1 MWIVRLALNRPY
13 TFIVAAL
20 ILFLLMPVI
29 LMRTPTDIFPAV
41 EIPVVSVIWQYAG
54 LNAEDMEKR
63 VIYVHERALT
73 TTVNDIEHVEST
85 SYNGVGVIKV
95 FFQPRASVDAAVA
108 QVTAIAQTVLRQMP
122 PGMQPPLVIR
132 YNASN
137 VPILQI
143 GLGSSELSEQA
154 VYDIAQNDV
163 RIALTTVKG
172 AALPWPYGGKTR
184 IVNVDLDLRA
194 LQSKGLTPNDV
205 ITAINAQNLI
215 FPAGTAKIGTMEYDV
230 ELNSSPTVVEELND
244 LPIKY
249 ANGAMTYI
257 RDVAFVRDGYQPQ
270 QNIVRQNGVRG
281 SLVTVFKNGSAST
294 LDVVRRVKE
303 ALPNIIKSV
312 PKEVNFRLTADQ
324 SRFVRA
330 AVDGVIREGI
340 IAAALTALM
349 ILLFLGSWR
358 STVIIAVS
366 IPLSVLCSIATLSV
380 LGETINLMT
389 LGGMALAVG
398 ILVDDATVEIENIH
412 RNLAMGKELRQA
424 ILDGAQQIATTAF
437 VSTLCICIVFVPM
450 FFLTGVARYLFLP
463 LAESVVFAMLASY
476 IISRT
481 LVPTLV
487 MYLFRNQKH
496 DHGHEGH
503 AAPTNIFGRIQHA
516 FERNFERFRR
526 SYAGLLESC
535 LVHRGRVLALF
546 LAFFSGS
553 WLLLPYVG
561 QDFFPDV
568 DAGQIALHLR
578 ARSGTRIEE
587 TARLTDL
594 VDKVI
599 REEIPKD
606 ELKGIIDNLGIP
618 NSGISLSYS
627 SSGLIGTGD
636 GDILISLNEDHH
648 STKEYI
654 KKLRVRLNREFAG
667 VTFYFLPAD
676 IISQTLNFGL
686 PAPFDVQIYGKEM
699 AANRV
704 VANKIATQIRQ
715 VQGAVDVRVQQP
727 ADQPKLRYY
736 VDRTKA
742 AEIGLTE
749 LQVANNVLL
758 SLSGSGVLQ
767 PAYFLNP
774 KNGISYLVVAS
785 TPQHR
790 IDSIDA
796 LDNIPISPGTSNA
809 AGDEQLFSNVA
820 TLARGA
826 GQPVVSHY
834 NVQPVIDVFG
844 GVSGRDLGG
853 LLSDIKPIVKDAE
866 KDLPR
871 GSFILLRGQ
880 AETMH
885 NSFVGLGWGLFFAI
899 ALVYLLLVVN
909 FQSWSDPFIIITALP
924 GALAGVIW
932 MLFLAQTT
940 LSVPSLMG
948 AIMCLGVAT
957 ANSVLIVTFARMA
970 VNEGK
975 SALEASLEAGATRL
989 RPVVMTALAMIIGM
1003 LPMSLGIGEGAEQNA
1018 PLARAVIGGL
1028 LFATVTTLFFVPIV
1042 FAMIHNRVE
1051 RPESP
1056 DAAPIEPSEPPK
1068 EPELAPV
1075 A

>member
-20 ILFLLMPVI
+20 ILFLMMPVI
-29 LMRTPTDIFPAV
+29 MLRTPTDIFPAI
-41 EIPVVSVIWQYAG
+41 EIPVVSVIWQYQG

-63 VIYVHERALT
+63 VIYVHERSLT

-143 GLGSSELSEQA
+143 GMGSNELSEQA

-163 RIALTTVKG
+163 RIALTTIKG

-215 FPAGTAKIGTMEYDV
+215 FPAGTAKIGSLEYDV
-230 ELNSSPTVVEELND
+230 ELNSSPTVVQELND

-270 QNIVRQNGVRG
+270 QNIVRQDGVRG
-281 SLVTVFKNGSAST
+281 SLVTVFKSGSAST
-294 LDVVRRVKE
+294 LDVVRRVKA
-303 ALPNIIKSV
+303 ALPNIISSV
-312 PKEVNFRLTADQ
+312 PKELNFRLTADQ

-358 STVIIAVS
+358 STLIIAVS

-487 MYLFRNQKH
+487 MYLFRNQTHHEH
-496 DHGHEGH
+496 DEH
-503 AAPTNIFGRIQHA
+503 AVPTNIFGRIQHA

-526 SYAGLLESC
+526 SYAGLLENC
-535 LVHRGRVLALF
+535 LAHRGRVLMLF

-568 DAGQIALHLR
+568 DAGQISLHLR
-578 ARSGTRIEE
+578 AHSGTRIEE

-599 REEIPKD
+599 REVIPKN

-618 NSGISLSYS
+618 NSGISLSYT

-654 KKLRVRLNREFAG
+654 KKLRIRLNRDFPG

-699 AANRV
+699 AANRE
-704 VANKIATQIRQ
+704 VAARIATKIRQ
-715 VQGAVDVRVQQP
+715 VTGAVDVRVQQP
-727 ADQPKLRYY
+727 ADQPKLRYF

-767 PAYFLNP
+767 PAYYLNP

-796 LDNIPISPGTSNA
+796 LDNIPISAGTSND

-820 TLARGA
+820 TLTRGS
-826 GQPVVSHY
+826 GQPAVSHY

-853 LLSDIKPIVKDAE
+853 LLSDIKPIVKAAE
-866 KDLPR
+866 KELPR

-885 NSFVGLGWGLFFAI
+885 TSFVGLGWGLVFAI

-909 FQSWSDPFIIITALP
+909 FQSWTDPFIIITALP

-932 MLFLAQTT
+932 MLFLSQTT

-957 ANSVLIVTFARMA
+957 ANSVLIVTFARIA
-970 VNEGK
+970 IDEGK
-975 SALEASLEAGATRL
+975 SALESALEAGATRL

-1018 PLARAVIGGL
+1018 PLGRAVIGGL
-1028 LFATVTTLFFVPIV
+1028 LFATVATLFFVPIV
-1042 FAMIHNRVE
+1042 FAMIHNRAE
-1051 RPESP
+1051 QPESP
-1056 DAAPIEPSEPPK
+1056 KAAPIASPEPPK

>member
-20 ILFLLMPVI
+20 VLFLMMPVI
-29 LMRTPTDIFPAV
+29 LLRTPTDIFPAI

-54 LNAEDMEKR
+54 LNAQDMEKR
-63 VIYVHERALT
+63 VIYIHERALT
-73 TTVNDIEHVEST
+73 TTVNDIEHVESNA
-85 SYNGVGVIKV
+85 YNGVGVIKV

-108 QVTAIAQTVLRQMP
+108 QVAAIAQTVMRQMP

-143 GLGSSELSEQA
+143 GMGSSDLSEQA

-163 RIALTTVKG
+163 RISLTTIKG
-172 AALPWPYGGKTR
+172 AAIPWPYGGKTR
-184 IVNVDLDLRA
+184 IVNIDLDLRA
-194 LQSKGLTPNDV
+194 LQSKGMTPSDV
-205 ITAINAQNLI
+205 ITAVNAQNLI
-215 FPAGTAKIGTMEYDV
+215 FPAGTAKIGTTEYDV

-257 RDVAFVRDGYQPQ
+257 RDVAFVRDGFQPQ
-270 QNIVRQNGVRG
+270 QNIVRQDGVRG
-281 SLVTVFKNGSAST
+281 SLVTVYKNGSAST

-303 ALPNIIKSV
+303 ALPNIIKGV
-312 PKEVNFRLTADQ
+312 PKEVDFKLTADQ

-330 AVDGVIREGI
+330 AVSGVIREGI

-358 STVIIAVS
+358 STLIIAVS
-366 IPLSVLCSIATLSV
+366 IPLSVLCSIAMLSI

-437 VSTLCICIVFVPM
+437 VSTICICIVFVPM

-476 IISRT
+476 LISRT

-496 DHGHEGH
+496 DHGFDENVV
-503 AAPTNIFGRIQHA
+503 PTNIFARVQHA
-516 FERNFERFRR
+516 FERNFERLRR
-526 SYAGLLESC
+526 KYAALLESC
-535 LVHRGRVLALF
+535 LAHRGRVLALF

-553 WLLLPYVG
+553 WLLMPSIG
-561 QDFFPDV
+561 QDFFPTV

-578 ARSGTRIEE
+578 AHSGTRIEE
-587 TARLTDL
+587 TARITDL

-599 REEIPKD
+599 REEIPAS

-618 NSGISLSYS
+618 NSGISLSYT

-648 STKEYI
+648 STADYARR
-654 KKLRVRLNREFAG
+654 LRLRLNREFPG

-686 PAPFDVQIYGKEM
+686 PAPFDVQVYGKEIE
-699 AANRV
+699 ANRA
-704 VANKIATQIRQ
+704 VATKIATRIRQ
-715 VQGAVDVRVQQP
+715 VEGAVDVRVQQP
-727 ADQPKLRYY
+727 ADQPKLRYF
-736 VDRTKA
+736 VDRTRA
-742 AEIGLTE
+742 AEVGLTE

-758 SLSGSGVLQ
+758 SLSGSGVVQ

-790 IDSIDA
+790 INSLEA
-796 LDNIPISPGTSNA
+796 LNNIPISAGTSA
-809 AGDEQLFSNVA
+809 AVGDEQLLSNVA
-820 TLARGA
+820 TLSRGF
-826 GQPVVSHY
+826 GQPVMSHY

-853 LLSDIKPIVKDAE
+853 VLRDITPILKDAE
-866 KDLPR
+866 KELPR
-871 GSFILLRGQ
+871 SSFILLRGQ

-885 NSFVGLGWGLFFAI
+885 NSFVGLGWGLLFAI

-909 FQSWSDPFIIITALP
+909 FQSWTDPFIIVTALP
-924 GALAGVIW
+924 GALSGVIW
-932 MLFLAQTT
+932 ILFLSQTT

-970 VNEGK
+970 MDEGK
-975 SALEASLEAGATRL
+975 LAFEAALEAGATRL

-1003 LPMSLGIGEGAEQNA
+1003 FPMSLGLGEGAEQNA
-1018 PLARAVIGGL
+1018 PLGRAVIGGL
-1028 LFATVTTLFFVPIV
+1028 LFATVATLFFVPVV
-1042 FAMIHNRVE
+1042 FAMIHHRREVAAGP
-1051 RPESP
+1051 PE
-1056 DAAPIEPSEPPK
+1056 EVSENQ
-1068 EPELAPV
+1068 PEDPVLAV
-1075 A
+1075 HS